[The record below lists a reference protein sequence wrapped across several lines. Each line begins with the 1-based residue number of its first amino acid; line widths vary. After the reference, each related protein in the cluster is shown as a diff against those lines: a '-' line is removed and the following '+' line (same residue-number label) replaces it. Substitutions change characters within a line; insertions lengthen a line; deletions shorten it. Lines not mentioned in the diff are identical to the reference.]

1 MQNKFASG
9 NTKNMDYTFKD
20 NKSEFN
26 IKGLYN
32 FNIMCQNINLQPCDT
47 SKILYLSSSVN

>member
-32 FNIMCQNINLQPCDT
+32 FNIMCQNIKFQPYDT